1 MKSTSVNVKF
11 LLNLVKVESILVRH
25 FDKGMGNGIGFNEF
39 LILFYLNQSE
49 NKKMRRVDLA
59 EKMSMTASGITRML
73 LPMGKIGLIKNES
86 VDDDA
91 RVKFVLLSSG
101 GKQKFNEA
109 LERFELLADEIFS
122 GVKNK
127 EIESCVNLLIELGGK
142 ILMK

>member
-1 MKSTSVNVKF
+1 MTPVNINVKF

-39 LILFYLNQSE
+39 LILFYLNQSD
-49 NKKMRRVDLA
+49 NQKMRRVDLA

-73 LPMGKIGLIKNES
+73 LPMEKIGLISNDS
-86 VDDDA
+86 AGNDA
-91 RVKFVLLSSG
+91 RVKSVLLSSG

-109 LERFELLADEIFS
+109 LERFEFLAEGIFS

-127 EIESCVNLLIELGGK
+127 EIESCSNLFVELGGK
-142 ILMK
+142 ILMS

>member
-1 MKSTSVNVKF
+1 MTPANINVKF

-39 LILFYLNQSE
+39 LILFYLNQSD
-49 NKKMRRVDLA
+49 NQKMRRVDLA

-73 LPMGKIGLIKNES
+73 LPMEKIGLISNDS
-86 VDDDA
+86 AGNDA
-91 RVKFVLLSSG
+91 RVKSVLLSSG

-109 LERFELLADEIFS
+109 LERFEFLAEGIFS

-127 EIESCVNLLIELGGK
+127 EIESCSNLLVELGGK
-142 ILMK
+142 ILMS